1 MKTFT
6 FNIIDS
12 FLINAFC
19 TFITAYF
26 HESRISR
33 QNFILNFEKKFGFV
47 NFVGVIPDAPQ
58 KPKWL
63 KLPVLPTRE
72 IPELKSGG
80 LILPIDSQWETPTIV
95 VK

>member
-1 MKTFT
+1 M
-6 FNIIDS
+6 
-12 FLINAFC
+12 
-19 TFITAYF
+19 YF
-26 HESRISR
+26 HESRICR